1 MSSTKWCHISPEA
14 PEQGRLTVAVTH
26 EVLKS
31 QQEEDR
37 YKLMLSRS
45 DSENIASN
53 YFRSKRASQILSTDP
68 MKSLSE
74 YPARRGFPYSTP
86 TGTYA
91 TGMIWDSGTKTLPHA
106 SLSFLSYEL
115 RGMAPAS
122 QD

>member
-1 MSSTKWCHISPEA
+1 M
-14 PEQGRLTVAVTH
+14 AVTH

-74 YPARRGFPYSTP
+74 CPARRGFPSSIP
-86 TGTYA
+86 TGKYA
-91 TGMIWDSGTKTLPHA
+91 TGMIWDSGRKTFPHA
-106 SLSFLSYEL
+106 SLSFVSYEL